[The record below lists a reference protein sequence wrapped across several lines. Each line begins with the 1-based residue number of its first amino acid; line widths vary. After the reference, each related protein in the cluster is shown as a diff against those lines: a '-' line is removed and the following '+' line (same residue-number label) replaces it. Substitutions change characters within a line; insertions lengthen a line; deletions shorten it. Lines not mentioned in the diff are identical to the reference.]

1 MNIKNE
7 KIEEKGWLESLCE
20 GFGLLAAYVMVFVLL
35 WEGILGMAGAKQPTR
50 FPPRVAAIGC
60 DPFSRVQTDVQLGLS
75 PIARE
80 QQEETW
86 WQPSPSWG
94 GGVVCKGKFTKKMM
108 GRA

>member
-1 MNIKNE
+1 V
-7 KIEEKGWLESLCE
+7 GRY
-20 GFGLLAAYVMVFVLL
+20 FGNGRSKVANSVS
-35 WEGILGMAGAKQPTR
+35 T
-50 FPPRVAAIGC
+50 RVAAIGC

-75 PIARE
+75 PIPAGS
-80 QQEETW
+80 QEEAG